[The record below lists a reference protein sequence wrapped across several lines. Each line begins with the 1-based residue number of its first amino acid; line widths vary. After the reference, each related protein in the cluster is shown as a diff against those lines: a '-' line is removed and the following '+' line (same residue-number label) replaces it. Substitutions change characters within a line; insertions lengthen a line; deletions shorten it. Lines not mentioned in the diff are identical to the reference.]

1 VLAYLVEDDPT
12 SRDTLTRTLR
22 IEDYEVIAFP
32 NVIKAINY
40 IDTHPAPDVALIDYK
55 LPGGPNGTS
64 LAAHVRQRFAHT
76 AIVMISLYA
85 DKREIVNAFRVGIDD
100 FIVRPAEPQ
109 DLLERISMAVV
120 KRRPLY
126 PALETFRTV
135 GELHID
141 FSLRTA
147 TWYGVELVLTPTEFS
162 ILIQLT
168 AKPDR
173 IFNYA
178 ELYSTLRGEHVPPSD
193 ARSKLKSHVSNL
205 KRKLHQ
211 VRAAPGSPLKPNH
224 GFGLRWQ
231 PDGENTADNGTEG
244 ELV

>member
-1 VLAYLVEDDPT
+1 MLAYIVEDDPT

-22 IEDYEVIAFP
+22 IEDYEVIAFS
-32 NVIKAINY
+32 NVIEAINY

-76 AIVMISLYA
+76 TIIMLSICA
-85 DKREIVNAFRVGIDD
+85 DKQEIIAAFRSGIDD
-100 FIVRPAEPQ
+100 FLLRPYEPQ
-109 DLLERISMAVV
+109 ALLDRLDFALV

-126 PALETFRTV
+126 PPLETSRTA
-135 GELHID
+135 GDLYID
-141 FSLRTA
+141 FGLRTA
-147 TWYGVELVLTPTEFS
+147 TWYGVELPLTPTEFS

-168 AKPDR
+168 AKPGR

-178 ELYSTLRGEHVPPSD
+178 ELYSTLRGEHIPPAD
-193 ARSKLKSHVSNL
+193 GRSKLKSHVLNL
-205 KRKLHQ
+205 KRKLQ
-211 VRAAPGSPLKPNH
+211 AVKPMPGSPLKASH

-231 PDGENTADNGTEG
+231 PGGENTAEDGAED
-244 ELV
+244 EPA

>member
-1 VLAYLVEDDPT
+1 VLAYIVEDDPT

-22 IEDYEVIAFP
+22 IEDYEVVAFP
-32 NVIKAINY
+32 NVIEAIHY
-40 IDTHPAPDVALIDYK
+40 IDSHPAPDVALIDYK
-55 LPGGPNGTS
+55 LPGGPNGIS
-64 LAAHVRQRFAHT
+64 LAAHIRERFAHT
-76 AIVMISLYA
+76 AIVMLSLYA
-85 DKREIVNAFRVGIDD
+85 DKKEIVAAFRSGIDD
-100 FIVRPAEPQ
+100 FIVRPCEPQ
-109 DLLERISMAVV
+109 DLLDRLGFALV

-126 PALETFRTV
+126 PTSETFRTI

-168 AKPDR
+168 AKPNH

-178 ELYSTLRGEHVPPSD
+178 ELYSTLRGEHVPPPD

-211 VRAAPGSPLKPNH
+211 VRSMPGSPLKPAH

-231 PDGENTADNGTEG
+231 PGGENTADDGSEG
-244 ELV
+244 ESV